1 MRARP
6 AALMFLITLLLCE
19 VNMIWASPVPAP
31 AERREIQSK
40 KIETFRNQRAFRYEQ
55 PPPRG
60 TELWERIWLWLL
72 RQADKLFSG
81 RRATQVFDVMK
92 WLLPAI
98 ILGYAVMRIYGMEHV
113 APWRKGRN
121 SSLGQE
127 TDPAEN
133 IHAVDF
139 DGGISTAESDGRYRD
154 AVRLQYLKTL
164 KLLTDTG
171 RINWKPDKTN
181 ADYVA
186 EVAGTSIDIE
196 FSSLTYIYE
205 CVWYGELPVNGD
217 AYTKIKPGF
226 LGFREQLKS

>member
-1 MRARP
+1 MRTLP
-6 AALMFLITLLLCE
+6 AALLFLITLLLCE
-19 VNMIWASPVPAP
+19 VNMIWAAPVPAP
-31 AERREIQSK
+31 VERREIQSK
-40 KIETFRNQRAFRYEQ
+40 KIDAFRNQRAFRYTQ
-55 PPPRG
+55 PPPGG
-60 TELWERIWLWLL
+60 TDLWERIWLWLL

-98 ILGYAVMRIYGMEHV
+98 ILGYAVMRIAGMEHV

-121 SSLGQE
+121 SSSGQE
-127 TDPAEN
+127 TNPAEN

-139 DGGISTAESDGRYRD
+139 ESGISKAESDGRYRD

-164 KLLTDTG
+164 KLLADTG

-181 ADYVA
+181 ADFAA
-186 EVAGTSIDIE
+186 EVAGTSIDTE

-205 CVWYGELPVNGD
+205 CVWYGELPVNVD